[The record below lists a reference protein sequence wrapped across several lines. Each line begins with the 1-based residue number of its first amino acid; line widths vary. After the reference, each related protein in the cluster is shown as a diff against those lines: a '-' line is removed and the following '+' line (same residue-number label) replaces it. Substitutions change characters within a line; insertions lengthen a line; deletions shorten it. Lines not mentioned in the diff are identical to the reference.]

1 MIDIQSDS
9 RKIKQGDTFI
19 ALRGISSDG
28 HDYIYKAIEN
38 GATKIIAEEGN
49 YPVETI
55 IVPDTRIY
63 LNEYLAG
70 HYNSKIS
77 EMNII
82 AITGTNGKTTTAKLI
97 HDSLNMLGSK
107 TAYIGTIGFY
117 MGEKVCSLP
126 NTTVDIC
133 DTYDLLMK
141 AYDAGCNNVV
151 MEISSHAA
159 SMGRIETLEFDYA
172 IFTNL
177 TQDHLD
183 YHKTMGNY
191 ALAKQ
196 KVFEKLKYGGTAI
209 INNDDKY
216 KEYFLLDK
224 NKNITYGFN
233 EADYQVLDYAMTYD
247 SSLFT
252 YKHNEENYQIHS
264 LLLGKYNIYN
274 VLAVISLLS
283 EMGVKYEQIHEV
295 ICKLKAPVGRM
306 EIIRHNNNIIV
317 IDYAHTPDAIEK
329 VINAVKEI
337 TDGDIYV
344 VFGCTGDRDRI
355 KRPIM
360 TDIVAK
366 ASKYFIITN
375 DDPHYEEP
383 AEIVDDMV
391 KDLELNNY
399 EVLLDRE
406 EAIVKGI
413 SLLKEKDAL
422 LILGKGHEEVMIIKD
437 KKVPF
442 NDRKAVE
449 NYLSTLKVGEE

>member
-55 IVPDTRIY
+55 IVPNTRIY
-63 LNEYLAG
+63 LNEYLENN
-70 HYNSKIS
+70 YNSKIN

-117 MGEKVCSLP
+117 MDEKICNLS

-133 DTYDLLMK
+133 DTYDLLMQ

-159 SMGRIETLEFDYA
+159 SMGRIETLKFDYA

-196 KVFEKLKYGGTAI
+196 KVFEKLKYGGIAI

-216 KEYFLLDK
+216 KEYFLLEK
-224 NKNITYGFN
+224 NKNVTYGFS
-233 EADYQVLDYAMTYD
+233 ESDFQVVDYAMTHD

-252 YKHNEENYQIHS
+252 YKYNEETYQIHS

-274 VLAVISLLS
+274 VLAVISLLT
-283 EMGVKYEQIHEV
+283 EMGVKYEQIHEI

-306 EIIRHNNNIIV
+306 EIVKYNSNNIV

-329 VINAVKEI
+329 VINTIKEI
-337 TDGDIYV
+337 TDGNIYV
-344 VFGCTGDRDRI
+344 VF
-355 KRPIM
+355 
-360 TDIVAK
+360 
-366 ASKYFIITN
+366 
-375 DDPHYEEP
+375 
-383 AEIVDDMV
+383 
-391 KDLELNNY
+391 
-399 EVLLDRE
+399 
-406 EAIVKGI
+406 
-413 SLLKEKDAL
+413 
-422 LILGKGHEEVMIIKD
+422 
-437 KKVPF
+437 
-442 NDRKAVE
+442 
-449 NYLSTLKVGEE
+449 

>member
-55 IVPDTRIY
+55 IVPNTRIY
-63 LNEYLAG
+63 LNEYLENN
-70 HYNSKIS
+70 YNSKIN

-117 MGEKVCSLP
+117 MDEKICNLS

-133 DTYDLLMK
+133 DTYDLLMQ

-159 SMGRIETLEFDYA
+159 SMGRIETLKFDYA

-196 KVFEKLKYGGTAI
+196 KVFEKLKYGGIAI

-216 KEYFLLDK
+216 KEYFLLEK
-224 NKNITYGFN
+224 NKNVTYGFS
-233 EADYQVLDYAMTYD
+233 ESDFQVVDYAMTHD

-252 YKHNEENYQIHS
+252 YKYNEETYQIHS

-274 VLAVISLLS
+274 VLALISLLT
-283 EMGVKYEQIHEV
+283 EMGVKYEQIHEI

-306 EIIRHNNNIIV
+306 EIVKYNSNNIV

-329 VINAVKEI
+329 VINTIKEI
-337 TDGDIYV
+337 TDGNIYV

-383 AEIVDDMV
+383 ANIVEDMV
-391 KDLELNNY
+391 KDVEANNY

-406 EAIVKGI
+406 EAIIKGI
-413 SLLKEKDAL
+413 SLLKENDAL

-437 KKVPF
+437 KKIPF
-442 NDRKAVE
+442 NDRKVVE